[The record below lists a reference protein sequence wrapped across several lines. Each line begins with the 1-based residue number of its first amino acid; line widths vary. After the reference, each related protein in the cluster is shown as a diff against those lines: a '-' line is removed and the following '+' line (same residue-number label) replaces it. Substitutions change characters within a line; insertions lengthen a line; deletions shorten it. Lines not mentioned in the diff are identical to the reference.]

1 MNEGQPGRLAA
12 ALIPAAL
19 AGTVLRQAACMRAH
33 GYPGYPDPSAQDG
46 GIVQPPLP
54 SSIDTSSVQ
63 FQAALQK
70 CNGG

>member
-19 AGTVLRQAACMRAH
+19 ADRAQAGGVHAGARLS
-33 GYPGYPDPSAQDG
+33 GYPDPSAQDG

-54 SSIDTSSVQ
+54 SSIDTSSPQ

>member
-19 AGTVLRQAACMRAH
+19 AGRVLLAAGC
-33 GYPGYPDPSAQDG
+33 G
-46 GIVQPPLP
+46 GGPPAAA
-54 SSIDTSSVQ
+54 DTSSDLLKIGPWVAPGNPSSPQ
-63 FQAALQK
+63 FQAVLQK